1 MKFNR
6 AHEAVIKEIAEKHG
20 LTVEEVKEIVSTP
33 TRFIQE
39 KSKEIVFEDGL
50 TREEFDK
57 KKKNFNIPA
66 IGKLYASYFLY
77 NEIQKKKNKKKE
89 Q

>member
-6 AHEAVIKEIAEKHG
+6 AHEIKIKEIAEKHG
-20 LTVEEVKEIVSTP
+20 LTVDEVKEIVSSP
-33 TRFIQE
+33 TKFIQE

-66 IGKLYASYFLY
+66 IGKLYASSVSYTHLTLPTKR
-77 NEIQKKKNKKKE
+77 IV
-89 Q
+89 

>member
-6 AHEAVIKEIAEKHG
+6 AHEAVIKKIAEKHG
-20 LTVEEVKEIVSTP
+20 LTVDEVKEIVSTP
-33 TRFIQE
+33 TKFIQE
-39 KSKEIVFEDGL
+39 KSKKIVFEDGL

-77 NEIQKKKNKKKE
+77 NEIQKKKNKKKK
-89 Q
+89 